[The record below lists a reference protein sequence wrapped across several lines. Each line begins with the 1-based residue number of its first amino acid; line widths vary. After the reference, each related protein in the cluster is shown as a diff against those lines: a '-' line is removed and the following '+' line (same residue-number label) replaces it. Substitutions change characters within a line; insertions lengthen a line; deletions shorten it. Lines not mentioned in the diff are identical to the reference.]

1 MALLMDSRWATAIV
15 ILAAGVGQP
24 AAAAVRLPALLS
36 DHMVL
41 QRGGP
46 IRIWGWA
53 DPGEEVRVSFQ
64 EQHAAARADSAGQWA
79 VFLEPLHSGAAAEM
93 SVSGRNRIVI
103 RDVLV
108 GEVWVASGQS
118 NMEMQLRLANDGD
131 REVARS
137 AYPEIRLFEVERRAA
152 DVPAE

>member
-46 IRIWGWA
+46 LRIWGWA
-53 DPGEEVRVSFQ
+53 DPGEEVRLSFQ
-64 EQHAAARADSAGQWA
+64 DQHASTRADSAGQWS
-79 VFLEPLHSGAAAEM
+79 VFLKPLHSGSPAEM
-93 SVSGRNRIVI
+93 TITGRNRIVI
-103 RDVLV
+103 RDVQV

-118 NMEMQLRLANDGD
+118 
-131 REVARS
+131 
-137 AYPEIRLFEVERRAA
+137 
-152 DVPAE
+152 